1 MALKQGKWNAFT
13 QNIKCPLTVWGGAN
27 RIVMVKMSGLK
38 NWSAGTKCQ
47 NNIDFYLVFDLHLN
61 EASNIVP

>member
-38 NWSAGTKCQ
+38 N
-47 NNIDFYLVFDLHLN
+47 
-61 EASNIVP
+61 